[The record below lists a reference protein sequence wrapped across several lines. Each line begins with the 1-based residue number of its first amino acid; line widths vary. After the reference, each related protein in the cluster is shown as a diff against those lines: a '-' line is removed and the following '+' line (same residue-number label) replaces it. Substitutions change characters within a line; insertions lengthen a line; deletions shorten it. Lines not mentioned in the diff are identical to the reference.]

1 MSRNLRYSGEAR
13 TARQKAADALRHC
26 LFPNRCAACGRV
38 VTCDT
43 LFCRDCEG
51 DLPEVTGLVCKR
63 CFSPK
68 DHCLCDRYPP
78 QYERV
83 CAPFAYD
90 GSVKRALISLKRY
103 KNERL
108 CRMLGEYMAREVS
121 YQFENIEFDCVVPVP
136 MFQKRRWAR
145 GYNQSGLLAAQVA
158 EALGVRLERGL
169 LTQVKNSAEQHSLGL
184 SQRRKNIEG
193 IYAARQHN
201 YRRILLVDDIITT
214 GFTMSAC
221 AAALKSAGAAE
232 VYCVGAAK
240 AVMRS
245 GTSEKERI

>member
-13 TARQKAADALRHC
+13 TARQKAADVLYHC

-63 CFSPK
+63 CFTPK
-68 DHCLCDRYPP
+68 DRCLCDRYPP

-108 CRMLGEYMAREVS
+108 CRMLGEYMAREAS
-121 YQFENIEFDCVVPVP
+121 YQFGDMEFDCVVPVP
-136 MFQKRRWAR
+136 MFQKRRRAR
-145 GYNQSGLLAAQVA
+145 GYNQSELLAEQVA
-158 EALGVRLERGL
+158 EALDVRLERGL
-169 LTQVKNSAEQHSLGL
+169 LTQIKNSAAQHSLGL
-184 SQRRKNIEG
+184 SQRQKNIEG
-193 IYAARQHN
+193 IYTARRNN

-245 GTSEKERI
+245 GTAEKERI